1 MWISMVRCIDCE
13 HMYERGDALN
23 PFFCLAKQESLDD
36 IDEEIQCKKN
46 TPTWA
51 P

>member
-1 MWISMVRCIDCE
+1 MVRCLDCE
-13 HMYERGDALN
+13 HLYEKEETPN
-23 PFFCLAKQESLDD
+23 PFFCLARQESVDD
-36 IDEEIQCKKN
+36 IDEEIQCKAY

>member
-1 MWISMVRCIDCE
+1 MVRCIDCE
-13 HMYERGDALN
+13 HIYERNDDMN
-23 PFFCLAKQESLDD
+23 PYICLARQESVDD
-36 IDEEIQCKKN
+36 IDEEIQCKAY